1 MLKLSIIAH
10 GKFFLNVPRGRALAY
25 VPLSTASPVKLTREI
40 EVSAQHCSGES
51 GTSFNATVLKQASHW
66 GHIAPSKWKL
76 TRTWRG
82 IPHAAPLNHSVI
94 SELPLRAT
102 MQGSM
107 RPQITHAQETGDRR
121 CCVCCGKEERKTA
134 KPDMEIWEVWKRE
147 VLHWGAHVWSAIW
160 NAPDYITSKWSAGMN
175 VIVAQALE
183 CDVVKK
189 KMFSYTELSWTLS
202 KAFVSNTAMRKQM

>member
-10 GKFFLNVPRGRALAY
+10 GKFFLNVPRGRALTLA
-25 VPLSTASPVKLTREI
+25 PLSTASPVKLTREI

-76 TRTWRG
+76 TRMWRG
-82 IPHAAPLNHSVI
+82 IPHAAPLNHSVM

-102 MQGSM
+102 MQVSM

-134 KPDMEIWEVWKRE
+134 KPDLEI
-147 VLHWGAHVWSAIW
+147 
-160 NAPDYITSKWSAGMN
+160 
-175 VIVAQALE
+175 
-183 CDVVKK
+183 
-189 KMFSYTELSWTLS
+189 
-202 KAFVSNTAMRKQM
+202 